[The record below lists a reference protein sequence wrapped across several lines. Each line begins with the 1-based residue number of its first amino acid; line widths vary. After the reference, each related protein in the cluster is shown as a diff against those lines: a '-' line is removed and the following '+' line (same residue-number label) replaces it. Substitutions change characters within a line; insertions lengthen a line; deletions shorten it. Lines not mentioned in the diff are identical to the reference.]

1 MSYFLPPAGGGF
13 TVGGAV
19 AGAIM
24 NEILRNDMMVYLRYY
39 KKSEL
44 CKGYHHYILPSQQS
58 AELAQLLPVEE

>member
-1 MSYFLPPAGGGF
+1 MSYLLPPAGGGFGGF

-44 CKGYHHYILPSQQS
+44 CMG
-58 AELAQLLPVEE
+58 